1 MRAPFAALLVLVAT
15 LALGIWL
22 GGHSGSLPGPL
33 RDFAR
38 GEDAARI
45 DAAME
50 KIEDDYYT
58 KVSKDQ
64 LADDAVRGMVEGLD
78 DRFSAYFD
86 EREYARFKEISD
98 ARFSGVGLG
107 IQKAGDGLRVVQVY
121 DKSPAK
127 KAGLRIGDVIVA
139 ANGTK
144 LAGKPEEAAT
154 GLIKGEPGTK
164 VTLTV
169 RRKKET
175 FDRRLTRAQIA
186 IPVVSSRERRVDGK
200 DYAVI
205 RLETFS
211 SGAHAEVYSAVRKAV
226 DGKVD
231 GIVFDMRGN
240 GGGLV
245 EEARL
250 IASAFLEEGKI
261 VTTRGRA
268 VPERVYR
275 ATGRPVA
282 PKTPMVVLV
291 DKGTASA
298 AEIVAGALQD
308 RDRARLVGT
317 STFGKGVFQEIVELS
332 EGGALDITVGQYFLP
347 SGRNIGGKGTARGA
361 GLKPDVKARDDPD
374 TPRVDEGLDG
384 ALDALGSGAASA
396 S

>member
-1 MRAPFAALLVLVAT
+1 MRAPLAALLVLLGT
-15 LALGIWL
+15 LALGMWL
-22 GGHSGSLPGPL
+22 GGHSGSLPAPL

-38 GEDAARI
+38 GEDAAVV

-50 KIEDDYYT
+50 KIEDDYYRE
-58 KVSKDQ
+58 VSKEE
-64 LADDAVRGMVEGLD
+64 LADEAIRGMVEGLD

-86 EREYARFKEISD
+86 ETEYAKFQEVSD

-107 IQKAGDGLRVVQVY
+107 VQKAEQGLRVVTVY

-127 KAGLRIGDVIVA
+127 KAGLRVDDVIVA
-139 ANGTK
+139 ADGTK

-164 VTLTV
+164 VTLTIV
-169 RRKKET
+169 RDKKR
-175 FDRRLTRAQIA
+175 FDRRVTRAEVA
-186 IPVVSSRERRVDGK
+186 IPVVSSRTRSEGGK
-200 DYAVI
+200 DFAVI
-205 RLETFS
+205 SLATFS
-211 SGAHAEVYSAVRKAV
+211 SGAHAEVYAAVRKAE
-226 DGKVD
+226 DRKVD
-231 GIVFDMRGN
+231 GIVFDLRGN

-250 IASAFLEEGKI
+250 IASAFLPEGKI
-261 VTTRGRA
+261 VTTRGRS

-275 ATGRPVA
+275 ATGKPVA
-282 PKTPMVVLV
+282 PRTPMVVLV

-298 AEIVAGALQD
+298 SEIVAGALQD

-317 STFGKGVFQEIVELS
+317 ATFGKGVFQEVVELP

-347 SGRNIGGKGTARGA
+347 SGRNIGGKGTSRGE
-361 GLKPDVKARDDPD
+361 GLKPDVRAEDDPD
-374 TPRVDEGLDG
+374 TPRDDEGLEK
-384 ALDALGSGAASA
+384 ALSTLAGSTS